1 MLYSTSFHR
10 YSHNNKSIHTV
21 PIEIVLPLGGDSD
34 PSSDSEGDQD
44 DPEDDFVPETLLDR
58 IHGMRRPIWR
68 YLVVDLGSFRIHSYS
83 AVGCNRRLQK

>member
-1 MLYSTSFHR
+1 M
-10 YSHNNKSIHTV
+10 
-21 PIEIVLPLGGDSD
+21 VLPLGGDSD

-83 AVGCNRRLQK
+83 AVGCNRRLQKWESFHIFCNIATLPTAYSQ